1 MKILLAL
8 ALTACASAPAHVAA
22 PVAPT
27 NYALN
32 FARASF
38 PTGDSLA
45 LGDHTAIVRDGL
57 VLAMCVETDAAH
69 HTQCVAIK
77 DFTPPKQEPMTAPKS
92 DAKLPE
98 ATPTAPPAKTEAPR
112 KK

>member
-1 MKILLAL
+1 MKLLLAL

-38 PTGDSLA
+38 PTGDSIA

-77 DFTPPKQEPMTAPKS
+77 DFTPPKP
-92 DAKLPE
+92 PE
-98 ATPTAPPAKTEAPR
+98 APITPVHADAAKAEAAPPAKTEAP
-112 KK
+112 KKK